1 MSADLP
7 DANATPVPDAAA
19 PAQAAPAEA
28 AHAEAAHGKSA
39 PAKPAPFDGKAF
51 VKRLSTAP
59 GVYRMI
65 GADDKPL
72 YVGKAGALKNRVS
85 SYFNATPKSARIM
98 SMLAQTVR
106 MEVTVTRTEAEA
118 LILENQL
125 IKSLKPRYNVL
136 LRDDKSYP
144 YVLMTGEAWPR
155 IAMHRGP
162 RAVAGRY
169 FGPYASVGA
178 VRDTLNLMHK
188 LFRLRS
194 CEDSVFRNRSRPCLQ
209 HQIGRCSAPCVG
221 LVPARDY
228 AESVRRAG
236 LFLEGRSDEL
246 TDELGRD
253 MEASSARLDFE
264 DAARLRDLIA
274 SIRSLQARQYVDGR
288 AADLDVLALAM
299 SGAAACVLL
308 LAFRDGRNLGT
319 RAFFPQTR
327 GSDNPEE
334 VLTAFISQ
342 YYGEQT
348 PPGEIVLDRDL
359 PDRELFEQAFSA
371 AGERRVQIKSSV
383 RGERAGYLDLARRN
397 AEMALATE
405 MTSHAAQLARAEALR
420 DLLKMPALP
429 QRIECFDISHTMGEA
444 TVASCVVFDSE
455 GPVRGQYRRYNIAG
469 IVEGDDYAAM
479 NQAIARRFRRAVED
493 EGVMPDVLLIDG
505 GAGQVAQARA
515 ALDELGVEGVILVGV
530 AKGPARRPGDEELLL
545 PDGRVVRPGAESP
558 ALQLVQ
564 QVRDEAHRF
573 AITGHR
579 GRRQKTRNSSRL
591 EDIPGIGPR
600 RRANL
605 LRHFGGL
612 GGLKAAGIEEI
623 SRVEGVNEALAERIY
638 AALHGLEAPE
648 EAVSAGG
655 GPGLGPAAASS
666 ATASSGT
673 ISSGTDAAPKAS
685 KAKKQRAAAK
695 PDPQRSEG

>member
-1 MSADLP
+1 M
-7 DANATPVPDAAA
+7 TAA
-19 PAQAAPAEA
+19 P
-28 AHAEAAHGKSA
+28 
-39 PAKPAPFDGKAF
+39 PAPFDGKAF
-51 VKRLSTAP
+51 VKQLSTAP

-65 GADDKPL
+65 GADDSAL
-72 YVGKAGALKNRVS
+72 YIGKAGALRNRVS

-98 SMLAQTVR
+98 SMLSQTVR

-144 YVLMTGEAWPR
+144 YVLMTSEAWPR

-221 LVPARDY
+221 LVPTRDY

-253 MEASSARLDFE
+253 MEAASARLDFE
-264 DAARLRDLIA
+264 DAARARDLIA
-274 SIRSLQARQYVDGR
+274 GIRSLQARQYVDGR
-288 AADLDVLALAM
+288 AADLDVLAVAM
-299 SGAAACVLL
+299 QGVSACVLL

-348 PPGEIVLDRDL
+348 PPREIVLDRDV

-371 AGERRVQIKSSV
+371 TGDRRVQIKTNV
-383 RGERAGYLDLARRN
+383 RGERAGYLDMARRN
-397 AEMALATE
+397 AELALGTE
-405 MTSHAAQLARAEALR
+405 LTSHAAQLARAQALR
-420 DLLKMPALP
+420 DLLGMADLP

-444 TVASCVVFDSE
+444 TVASCVVFDAQ
-455 GPVRGQYRRYNIAG
+455 GPVRGQYRRYNITG
-469 IVEGDDYAAM
+469 ITEGDDYAAM
-479 NQAIARRFRRAVED
+479 NQAISRRFRRAVEAEAARGPG
-493 EGVMPDVLLIDG
+493 EGAEAAAGAPRPARNDGVLPDILLIDG

-515 ALDELGVEGVILVGV
+515 ALDELGVEGLVLVGV
-530 AKGPARRPGDEELLL
+530 AKGPARRAGDEELLL
-545 PDGRVVRPGAESP
+545 PDGRVVRPGAQSP

-612 GGLKAAGIEEI
+612 GGLKGAGIEEI

-638 AALHGLEAPE
+638 AALHGLDAPAE
-648 EAVSAGG
+648 TQAPAVPGTTPKAAAAGG
-655 GPGLGPAAASS
+655 ASKRNNKAGVAQAAAD
-666 ATASSGT
+666 G
-673 ISSGTDAAPKAS
+673 K
-685 KAKKQRAAAK
+685 
-695 PDPQRSEG
+695 RSDG

>member
-1 MSADLP
+1 MSQ
-7 DANATPVPDAAA
+7 AAA
-19 PAQAAPAEA
+19 
-28 AHAEAAHGKSA
+28 
-39 PAKPAPFDGKAF
+39 PAPFDGKAF
-51 VKRLSTAP
+51 VKQLSTAP

-65 GADDKPL
+65 GADDGVL

-98 SMLAQTVR
+98 AMLAQTAR

-144 YVLMTGEAWPR
+144 YVLMTSEAWPR

-221 LVPARDY
+221 LVPPRDY

-253 MEASSARLDFE
+253 MEAASARLDFE

-274 SIRSLQARQYVDGR
+274 GIRSLQARQYVDGR
-288 AADLDVLALAM
+288 AADLDVLAVAM
-299 SGAAACVLL
+299 QGSAACVLL

-327 GSDNPEE
+327 GSDSPEE

-342 YYGEQT
+342 YYGEQA
-348 PPGEIVLDRDL
+348 PPREIVLDRDL
-359 PDRELFEQAFSA
+359 PDRELFEQAFSI
-371 AGERRVQIKSSV
+371 AGERRVQIKANV

-397 AEMALATE
+397 AELALSTE
-405 MTSHAAQLARAEALR
+405 LTSHAAQLARAEALR
-420 DLLKMPALP
+420 DLLGLPALP

-444 TVASCVVFDSE
+444 TVASCVVFDAQ
-455 GPVRGQYRRYNIAG
+455 GPVRSQYRRYNIAG
-469 IVEGDDYAAM
+469 IVAGDDYAAM
-479 NQAIARRFRRAVED
+479 NQAIARRFRRAMEEEAARLRTTGPRAG
-493 EGVMPDVLLIDG
+493 EGPVAEREGRSDAVIPDVLLIDG

-515 ALDELGVEGVILVGV
+515 ALDELGVEGLLLVGV

-545 PDGRVVRPGAESP
+545 PDGRTVRPGAESP
-558 ALQLVQ
+558 ALQLIQ

-579 GRRQKTRNSSRL
+579 GRRQKARNSSRL

-612 GGLKAAGIEEI
+612 GGLKGAGVEEI
-623 SRVEGVNEALAERIY
+623 ARVEGVNQALAERIY
-638 AALHGLEAPE
+638 AALHGLDAPQGEA
-648 EAVSAGG
+648 G
-655 GPGLGPAAASS
+655 AAA
-666 ATASSGT
+666 
-673 ISSGTDAAPKAS
+673 APPARKGR
-685 KAKKQRAAAK
+685 RAAAAAG
-695 PDPQRSEG
+695 PVAAPAAQPAGQDAVPTQDGDRGQDAGQGIDSDERSEG